1 MSTNSNGMPKLAL
14 PGISIARIM
23 VSIAAPDGLELHL
36 ELHKFEEG
44 ENDRSFITS
53 PPGSG
58 PPGSPDAGDKSV
70 FYEVLKPLYGNPSDD
85 RHERYTKL

>member
-1 MSTNSNGMPKLAL
+1 MIEYSIAGMSTNSNGMTKLAL

-36 ELHKFEEG
+36 ELHKLKEG

-58 PPGSPDAGDKSV
+58 PPGILDAGRSW
-70 FYEVLKPLYGNPSDD
+70 
-85 RHERYTKL
+85 R